1 MTKLHT
7 WLTACLI
14 LGHLSGFGVAARAL
28 QVTPAGA
35 EEAPED
41 QLGDGI
47 RNALE
52 LIREDQ
58 VSAAIDMLRRLGELG
73 NAEAFFHLAEIHRI
87 GVGREPA
94 PKIALMYYR
103 LGAQMGSKQ
112 AALNLANI
120 LFFEGDRD
128 EASVQEAMA
137 IWQQYALLGDVEA
150 MYLLGMVYWN
160 GEGGMVPDPIRG
172 YGLVWRAAG
181 TDYAPATET
190 EPAMREQL
198 QQDAVKAAQEYAQ
211 NLEVKGFDRKP
222 LDLHLVTD
230 EEIDLPDED
239 PRSLKPED
247 WDAVW
252 RLEVGFAMGEEDT
265 RQLEKDI
272 LKKKSDAVGDL
283 YHEVIEAPNRPGLYR
298 LLFGPIGGMQ
308 DAVKRCVALKRAG
321 FDCFAKPPR

>member
-1 MTKLHT
+1 MLRI
-7 WLTACLI
+7 WLITGLL
-14 LGHLSGFGVAARAL
+14 LGYIAGGGNVVSGL
-28 QVTPAGA
+28 QETRS
-35 EEAPED
+35 D
-41 QLGDGI
+41 DDRLGDGI

-128 EASVQEAMA
+128 EALVQEAMA

-150 MYLLGMVYWN
+150 MYLMGMVYWN
-160 GEGGMVPDPIRG
+160 GEGGLVPDPIRG

-181 TDYAPATET
+181 AGYDPATET
-190 EPAMREQL
+190 EPAMQQQL
-198 QQDAVKAAQEYAQ
+198 KPEAIQAAHDYAGD
-211 NLEVKGFDRKP
+211 LEVKGFDRKP

-230 EEIDLPDED
+230 AEIDLPDDD
-239 PRSLKPED
+239 PASLKPEN
-247 WDAVW
+247 WEAVW

-265 RQLEKDI
+265 RLLETEI
-272 LKKKSDAVGDL
+272 LAKKADTVGDL

-298 LLFGPIGGMQ
+298 LLFGPVGTMQ
-308 DAVKRCVALKRAG
+308 DAVRRCVSLKRSG
-321 FDCFAKPPR
+321 YDCFAKPPR